1 MPKFPCTQPGC
12 DKTFALSNS
21 LTNHIQV
28 GHGERIHKCTV
39 GGCDWEF
46 KYKSCLNR
54 HIKIHQQ
61 NGRIVPMANK
71 FNKKKEP
78 KLLMAKK
85 LAALALKIN

>member
-1 MPKFPCTQPGC
+1 MPKFPCTQQGC
-12 DKTFALSNS
+12 DKTFALYNS

-39 GGCDWEF
+39 VGCDWEF
-46 KYKSCLNR
+46 KYKSCLTR

-61 NGRIVPMANK
+61 NGRIVPMANRL
-71 FNKKKEP
+71 NKKKEP

-85 LAALALKIN
+85 LAALALKID